1 MLTYRVRPRILKFD
15 PGTKIAFPALAEVT
29 FQFAPAQAFG
39 VEAGGGRTAV
49 RAVAA
54 TMTFNVRTGQYT
66 VESAQPLAPLQLLVD
81 DSDVRLTVLGNKV
94 TVAKIVTSEKELL
107 SLIEAIYYVLPLLL
121 APEFADPPVIEN
133 VEGTVAGAR
142 FGWNLQQWKAEL
154 VTTTQEKQTDR
165 VRNAW
170 HRLPRVISSDNRR
183 LVAALYYYHV
193 ASRLERVSAS
203 PGEFLAESL
212 LNYCKVLEVLF
223 SASIDTVRKHL
234 RALGF
239 ADDEVERDFIPAMVL
254 RSKIDVAH
262 VSLTLFTD
270 SQLITLHR
278 YADRAESSF
287 RTLLSRLLARLDDGT
302 LVLSD
307 HFLHGADAEAA
318 AIIDRMAQALAALG
332 DRL

>member
-15 PGTKIAFPALAEVT
+15 AGTKIVVPALTEVT
-29 FQFAPAQAFG
+29 FQFAPGQAFG
-39 VEAGGGRTAV
+39 VEAGGGRPAV

-54 TMTFNVRTGQYT
+54 TVMLNARTGQYT

-81 DSDVRLTVLGNKV
+81 DSDVRLSVLGNKL
-94 TVAKIVTSEKELL
+94 TVAKTVTSKKELL
-107 SLIEAIYYVLPLLL
+107 SLIEAIYFVLPLLL

-133 VEGTVAGAR
+133 VDGTVAGAR
-142 FGWNLQQWKAEL
+142 FGWNLQQWKAEFL
-154 VTTTQEKQTDR
+154 TTSQEKQTER
-165 VRNAW
+165 LCNAW
-170 HRLPRVISSDNRR
+170 HRLLKIISSDNRR
-183 LVAALYYYHV
+183 LIAALSYYHV
-193 ASRLERVSAS
+193 ASCLERVSAS

-223 SASIDTVRKHL
+223 SDSIDAVRKHV
-234 RALGF
+234 RAFGF

-270 SQLITLHR
+270 SQLTTLHR
-278 YADRAESSF
+278 YADRAGSSF

-302 LVLSD
+302 LVLPD
-307 HFLHGADAEAA
+307 HILHGADAEAA

-332 DRL
+332 DRP